1 MKNIKI
7 YSLVA
12 LLFAGFTFVSC
23 DDSTDVLTG
32 DAALG
37 GELMV
42 KKDLIGYVVGNGLTT
57 NYDNEISIFQGT
69 EKVVSIDVYKTFTT
83 KDINGDAVVSNKIL
97 LKTIPAPAAAQ
108 HEVISFGVNYND
120 LASGLSVGG
129 TPLPVND
136 GGLLIGDYWTLT
148 YVSHLNNG
156 QTHATTS
163 ATKIAV
169 GTRFSGKYRCVDA
182 LYFRLGA
189 LTYTTANWPAETT
202 IEAVDATTYKVVNYL
217 GAAVFTGNT
226 WYFTIVN
233 DVIDIPVLYNGT
245 PQLGNGQPFISCA
258 SNPVD
263 MAPVN
268 CGSSNVVIRDDVTG
282 KDRLKMSYGYYTGS
296 GAVGPRVFYQEMEK
310 IVE

>member
-32 DAALG
+32 GSELG
-37 GELMV
+37 GELTV

-57 NYDNEISIFQGT
+57 NYDNEISIFQGN

-83 KDINGDAVVSNKIL
+83 KDINGDDIVSNKL
-97 LKTIPAPAAAQ
+97 FLKTITVPALAQ
-108 HEVISFGVNYND
+108 REVVSFGVSYND
-120 LASGLSVGG
+120 LASGLSVAGV
-129 TPLPVND
+129 PLPAND
-136 GGLLIGDYWTLT
+136 GGLSIGDYWKLT
-148 YVSHLNNG
+148 YVSHLDNG
-156 QTHATTS
+156 QIHATTNE
-163 ATKIAV
+163 TKIAV

-182 LYFRLGA
+182 MYFRIGVQLYDETG
-189 LTYTTANWPAETT
+189 WPAVTT
-202 IEAVDATTYKVVNYL
+202 IEAVNATTYKVVNYL
-217 GAAVFTGNT
+217 GVFTGNT

-233 DVIDIPVLYNGT
+233 DVIDIPVSYNGAS
-245 PQLGNGQPFISCA
+245 QLGNGQPFISCA
-258 SNPVD
+258 SNPAD
-263 MAPVN
+263 MASVN

-282 KDRLKMSYGYYTGS
+282 KDRLKMSFGYYTGS
-296 GAVGPRVFYQEMEK
+296 GAVGPRTFYQEMEK

>member
-32 DAALG
+32 GAELG

-57 NYDNEISIFQGT
+57 NYDNEISIFQGN

-83 KDINGDAVVSNKIL
+83 KDINDKDVVSNKL
-97 LKTIPAPAAAQ
+97 FLRTITVPALAQ
-108 HEVISFGVNYND
+108 HEVVSFGVSYND
-120 LASGLSVGG
+120 LASGLSVAGV
-129 TPLPVND
+129 PLPASD
-136 GGLLIGDYWTLT
+136 GGLSIGDYWKLT
-148 YVSHLNNG
+148 YVSHLDNG
-156 QTHATTS
+156 QIHETTS
-163 ATKIAV
+163 TTKIAV
-169 GTRFSGKYRCVDA
+169 GTRFSGKYKCVDA
-182 LYFRLGA
+182 MYFRLGVPLYDEA
-189 LTYTTANWPAETT
+189 TWPAVTT
-202 IEAVDATTYKVVNYL
+202 IEAVNATTYRVVNYL
-217 GAAVFTGNT
+217 GVFTGNT

-233 DVIDIPVLYNGT
+233 DVIDIPVSYNGAT
-245 PQLGNGQPFISCA
+245 QLGNGQPFISCA

-263 MAPVN
+263 MASVN
-268 CGSSNVVIRDDVTG
+268 CGSSNVVIRDDVNG
-282 KDRLKMSYGYYTGS
+282 KDRLKMSYGYYTAGS
-296 GAVGPRVFYQEMEK
+296 GPRVFYQEMEK